1 MCVGAR
7 MERELFDA
15 SSSSNWSFGRLGEE
29 TTDLA
34 LRIEDA
40 SLVASS
46 LLRILGTVVRA
57 VGAPTGS
64 SLRQPGRVVCARG
77 TKTRTRHVKFPA
89 TNNSQ
94 VSKPSHHT
102 YAMFLLLMLA
112 AVSAA

>member
-1 MCVGAR
+1 MGLNPI
-7 MERELFDA
+7 MWGGGQLDH
-15 SSSSNWSFGRLGEE
+15 
-29 TTDLA
+29 
-34 LRIEDA
+34 
-40 SLVASS
+40 
-46 LLRILGTVVRA
+46 VVRA
-57 VGAPTGS
+57 YRAAGGHKRLLPMYLASLETLSLGFHPCITDQVVTGYFTLTSNGFKFAPA
-64 SLRQPGRVVCARG
+64 RPGWL